1 MSTLQAKNLEGIKRI
16 EYLTRNGMKF
26 GKQVLETF
34 KSGGVGI
41 FEYQN
46 KVFKSVYYSLYLN
59 KGQADYDEMI
69 EAKEEFEKEYQSKVY
84 LILINHTEMGKHI
97 SMLYVSNNNEDWNYD
112 NEDLKEHTPYAYV
125 FNCDIP
131 EYSGIGRIGFEYD
144 SLCGGIYRMG

>member
-69 EAKEEFEKEYQSKVY
+69 KVKEEFEKEYQSKVY
-84 LILINHTEMGKHI
+84 LILINHTEEGKQI
-97 SMLYVSNNNEDWNYD
+97 SMLYVSNNNEEWSYD

-125 FNCDIP
+125 FNRDIS
-131 EYSGIGRIGFEYD
+131 EIGRIGFEYD